1 MAARLYLATRV
12 GSRDA
17 PRRPPA
23 RVPTAAVAGLALSGC
38 VAQRPEDPVVITG
51 AQVPRLAGATPGSV
65 VAFRWLDGRW
75 EQVPV
80 QVDERAQV
88 DLGGRHRP

>member
-1 MAARLYLATRV
+1 MRFAARPLACATL
-12 GSRDA
+12 A
-17 PRRPPA
+17 L
-23 RVPTAAVAGLALSGC
+23 TGLALSGC
-38 VAQRPEDPVVITG
+38 GAQRPEDPVVITG